1 MIQNKHILIFYVVDN
16 IQVAMNIL
24 QEDNYEFSFADNGN
38 KALSILEDENTDGIE
53 TNQKSVYN
61 CVYSGT

>member
-1 MIQNKHILIFYVVDN
+1 MILKKHILIVDDIVDN

-38 KALSILEDENTDGIE
+38 KALAILEDENTDF
-53 TNQKSVYN
+53 T
-61 CVYSGT
+61 